1 MNKCL
6 FVWLC
11 VCPLRGHLQRGR
23 RWWST
28 AEGSGPGLHPGRCS
42 EDAASGRRALLYQPS
57 SWSPT
62 WVHGD
67 LVFPTHW
74 LIRGAAPQ
82 NQDRRPHVEFLVF
95 LALLKTSVQ
104 LLCSLLASEGLMDTL
119 QHGSLI
125 SKKMWGLL
133 PEPQSQLWNSS
144 LYNIIMIYDENNLH
158 FVYKKRSN
166 TSGFKLHYLH

>member
-1 MNKCL
+1 MCCRDMNKCL

-11 VCPLRGHLQRGR
+11 VCPLREHLQRGR

-62 WVHGD
+62 WVHG
-67 LVFPTHW
+67 
-74 LIRGAAPQ
+74 
-82 NQDRRPHVEFLVF
+82 EFLVF

-144 LYNIIMIYDENNLH
+144 LYNIIMIYNENNLH

>member
-1 MNKCL
+1 MCCRDMNKCL

-62 WVHGD
+62 WVHG
-67 LVFPTHW
+67 
-74 LIRGAAPQ
+74 
-82 NQDRRPHVEFLVF
+82 EFLVF

-144 LYNIIMIYDENNLH
+144 LYNIIMIYNENNLH

>member
-1 MNKCL
+1 MCCRDMNKCL

-11 VCPLRGHLQRGR
+11 VCPLREHLQRGR

-62 WVHGD
+62 WVHG
-67 LVFPTHW
+67 
-74 LIRGAAPQ
+74 
-82 NQDRRPHVEFLVF
+82 EFLVF

-144 LYNIIMIYDENNLH
+144 LYNIIMIYNENNLH
-158 FVYKKRSN
+158 FAYKKRSN